1 MAILVVCAC
10 KAVYSEKNRV
20 CPKCGKAKK
29 DRGTRYQVV
38 IREGGRGT
46 RKHTRFANT
55 MAEAKQVELQIRTQ
69 LDRNINPKAV
79 RKGIT
84 LGEIFQRYITF
95 AKDPNADEH
104 KKTWPKDEQRWR
116 DYLAPAFAN
125 RRADA
130 ISRKDVLNFLKALE
144 NRISRVGKPL
154 APATRRHALHL
165 MQRLYNWAYEQK
177 IYSGFNPSQKVKVKV
192 NNAIGKALSPEQAKH
207 LLTTLQ
213 DYGGDTKPLV
223 DRMCALGLLFA
234 LLTGRRLGEICS
246 LRKDN
251 VDVEF
256 EEAEFFDQKNDCFLK
271 VPLGRESLAL
281 IAQANEIGL
290 KGAELVFHREKGA
303 SIYSAMQYR
312 WRKLRD
318 SVGLPEFRIHD
329 FRHTF
334 ATWVKRTIGLLASMG
349 LTGHTTV
356 TNAKIYDHP
365 EDDVLRR
372 GIAAVAERAGLRNGA
387 QDDKPTG

>member
-10 KAVYSEKNRV
+10 KAVYSEKKRV

-84 LGEIFQRYITF
+84 LGEIFQRYITL
-95 AKDPNADEH
+95 AKDPTADEH

-130 ISRKDVLNFLKALE
+130 ISRADVSTFLKALE
-144 NRISRVGKPL
+144 GKLSRVGKPL
-154 APATRRHALHL
+154 APATRRHVLHL
-165 MQRLYNWAYEQK
+165 MQRLYNWAYDEK
-177 IYSGFNPSQKVKVKV
+177 IYRGFNPSKKVTVKVK
-192 NNAIGKALSPEQAKH
+192 NAIGRALTPEQAKH
-207 LLTTLQ
+207 LLATLQ
-213 DYGGDTKPLV
+213 GYGGDTKPLV
-223 DRMCALGLLFA
+223 ERMCALGLLFA

-246 LRKDN
+246 LRRDK
-251 VDVEF
+251 VDMEF
-256 EEAEFFDQKNDCFLK
+256 EEAEFFDEKNDCFLT
-271 VPLGRESLAL
+271 VPLGREAL
-281 IAQANEIGL
+281 DLINQANEIGL
-290 KGAELVFHREKGA
+290 KDAEIVFHREKGA

-318 SVGLPEFRIHD
+318 SVGLAGFRIHD

-334 ATWVKRTIGLLASMG
+334 ATWVKRKVGLLASMG

-356 TNAKIYDHP
+356 TNAKIYEHT

-372 GIAAVAERAGLRNGA
+372 GIAAVAERAGLRNGEK
-387 QDDKPTG
+387 DDKPTS